1 MRQSVAILVGVSVW
15 IAVSTPAFA
24 QASPDMRGGTGTGL
38 LKRTTENDCKSNQV
52 NFMDDPT
59 LTREEKIAK
68 MDEALAAS
76 LDRYDACQT
85 EQKNT
90 AASHGGGGGGG
101 GGGGSAGGG
110 ASQTASDMRGTEPDP
125 VAQPLPSGGAAAT
138 ENASLSGGG
147 TGDPQ
152 PGPPALRNGKLP
164 EDIPPADNDSV
175 LEAQI
180 REAALNEP
188 DPEVQ
193 KKLWN
198 EYRKYKGLPP
208 VK

>member
-1 MRQSVAILVGVSVW
+1 MAIW
-15 IAVSTPAFA
+15 IASPAPAHA
-24 QASPDMRGGTGTGL
+24 QASPDMQGGTAPGL
-38 LKRTTENDCKSNQV
+38 VKRSSENDCKSNAV
-52 NFMDDPT
+52 NFMDDPN

-85 EQKNT
+85 IDKQS
-90 AASHGGGGGGG
+90 ASSS
-101 GGGGSAGGG
+101 GGGGSAGGSAG
-110 ASQTASDMRGTEPDP
+110 AAASQTASDMQGTEPDT
-125 VAQPLPSGGAAAT
+125 VAQPVPSGSTAPTQSANLPGDDA
-138 ENASLSGGG
+138 
-147 TGDPQ
+147 GDPK
-152 PGPPALRNGKLP
+152 PGRPPLKNGKLP
-164 EDIPPADNDSV
+164 EDIPAADNDSV